1 VRQTPKL
8 TRLGPE
14 PTMRILGPN
23 ATVRAT
29 APSTAKRPA
38 SGGFSLDQSDATQGG
53 QPVAALRTIGG
64 IDALLALQGQDDK
77 AERRRRAVTR
87 GRSALDAL
95 DELKTELLAGNLGPS
110 TLQRLKSAT
119 ADLLDASGDERLDG
133 VMAEIDLRLAV
144 EIAKLTPR

>member
-1 VRQTPKL
+1 
-8 TRLGPE
+8 
-14 PTMRILGPN
+14 MRIVAPN

-29 APSTAKRPA
+29 GPSAAKRPA
-38 SGGFSLDQSDATQGG
+38 SSGFSIDQTDAPKTG

-64 IDALLALQGQDDK
+64 IDALLALQGQDEK
-77 AERRRRAVTR
+77 AERRRRAVAR

-95 DELKTELLAGNLGPS
+95 DELKAGLLADNLGPS
-110 TLQRLKSAT
+110 TLRRLKAAT
-119 ADLLDASGDERLDG
+119 ADLLDPSGDERLDA